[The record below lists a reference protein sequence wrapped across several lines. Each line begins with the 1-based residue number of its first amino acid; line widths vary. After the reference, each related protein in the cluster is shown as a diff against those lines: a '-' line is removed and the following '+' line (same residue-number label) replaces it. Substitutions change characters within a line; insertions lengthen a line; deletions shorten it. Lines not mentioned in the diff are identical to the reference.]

1 MFELLLDIFIEL
13 YLIIFIDEEAMR
25 IMTEK
30 LFTIKQRIKSAVLRM
45 VWITTMEKPKTV
57 TGTKKTFT
65 QMKLVR
71 HLLNRSIL
79 QLILKL
85 VNNLCEKFVK
95 KECLISV
102 CKYDTELFN
111 KTSVLYRHLYT

>member
-1 MFELLLDIFIEL
+1 MFELLLDKFIEL

-45 VWITTMEKPKTV
+45 VWITTMEKPKMV
-57 TGTKKTFT
+57 TGTMKTFT
-65 QMKLVR
+65 RMKLVR
-71 HLLNRSIL
+71 NLLKRAGNRSIL

-85 VNNLCEKFVK
+85 VNNLCERFVK
-95 KECLISV
+95 RIMFYQCL
-102 CKYDTELFN
+102 
-111 KTSVLYRHLYT
+111 